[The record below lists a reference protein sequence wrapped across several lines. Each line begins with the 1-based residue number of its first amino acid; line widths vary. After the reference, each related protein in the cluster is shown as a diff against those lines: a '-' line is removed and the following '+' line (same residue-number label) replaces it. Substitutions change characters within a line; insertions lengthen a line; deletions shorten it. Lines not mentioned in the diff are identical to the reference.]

1 MLKRRKWTIAL
12 LLALVMLT
20 TVAGPAFAQEEGPTT
35 AELGTAIDTV
45 FVLLAGIL
53 VFFMQAGFGF
63 LEAGFVP
70 SKHVANILMENFI
83 DTCITG
89 LTFWAVGFALMFGAG
104 NLFFGHEFFF
114 MRGLGET
121 GAFGIPGFAFWFF
134 QFAFSAAASTITS
147 GAMAGRTRFV
157 ADLVYSAFLSGI
169 IYAIVGHWI
178 WGGGWLSQLGF
189 KDFAGSTVVHSVGG
203 WAGLMGAL
211 GLGARL
217 GRFNEDGTANE
228 IPGHNIGL
236 AALGT
241 FILWFGWY
249 GFNPGSTLGA
259 TYPGAANDIALITIN
274 TTLAAAA
281 GAFAALFLQWW
292 RTGWPDVG
300 MSLNGAL
307 AGLVAITAPC
317 AWVSPLAAV
326 IIGLVGGGLVVY
338 GVALLEKLRID
349 DPVGA
354 VPVHGICGVW
364 GTLSVGLF
372 DVTDG
377 LLYGGGI
384 GQMGV
389 QLLGVTAVFIFVTIT
404 MGLAFQIIKATT
416 GLRIHH
422 EGEVAGLDLA
432 EHGVVSYPE
441 FGTTIVHTI
450 TGEVAMPR
458 GSATTHN

>member
-1 MLKRRKWTIAL
+1 MSLRKWSFAFV
-12 LLALVMLT
+12 LALVALGLV
-20 TVAGPAFAQEEGPTT
+20 VAPVFAQSEQPTP

-89 LTFWAVGFALMFGAG
+89 LTFWAVGFAIMFGAG

-114 MRGLGET
+114 MRGLAET
-121 GAFGIPGFAFWFF
+121 SAFGIPGLAFWFF

-157 ADLVYSAFLSGI
+157 ADLIYSAFLSGI

-178 WGGGWLSQLGF
+178 WGGGWLAGLGF

-203 WAGLMGAL
+203 WAGLMGTL

-217 GRFNEDGTANE
+217 GRFNEDGSGNE
-228 IPGHNIGL
+228 IAGHNIGL
-236 AALGT
+236 AALGA

-259 TYPGAANDIALITIN
+259 TYPGAANDIALITVN

-281 GAFAALFLQWW
+281 GAFAALFIQW
-292 RTGWPDVG
+292 RRSGWPDVS

-317 AWVSPLAAV
+317 AWVTPAAAV
-326 IIGLVGGGLVVY
+326 VIGLAGGVLVVY
-338 GVALLEKLRID
+338 GVLLLERLKID

-354 VPVHGICGVW
+354 IPVHGICGVW
-364 GTLSVGLF
+364 GTLAIGLF
-372 DVTDG
+372 DVSEG
-377 LLYGGGI
+377 LLYGGGL
-384 GQMGV
+384 GQMGI
-389 QLLGVTAVFIFVTIT
+389 QLLGAAAVFIFVTIT
-404 MGLAFQIIKATT
+404 MGLAFQVIKTT
-416 GLRIHH
+416 IGLRIHR
-422 EGEVAGLDLA
+422 EGEVAGLDIT

-441 FGTTIVHTI
+441 FGTTIVHTVG
-450 TGEVAMPR
+450 GEVAMPR
-458 GSATTHN
+458 GSASAHS

>member
-1 MLKRRKWTIAL
+1 MIKHRKWTVAL
-12 LLALVMLT
+12 LLALIALAT
-20 TVAGPAFAQEEGPTT
+20 IAGPALAQEEGPTA
-35 AELGTAIDTV
+35 AELGVAIDTV
-45 FVLLAGIL
+45 WVLLAGVL

-83 DTCITG
+83 DTCVTG
-89 LTFWAVGFALMFGAG
+89 LTFWAFGFALMFGAG
-104 NLFFGHEFFF
+104 NLFFGHQFFF
-114 MRGLGET
+114 MRGLGGT
-121 GAFGIPGFAFWFF
+121 DAFGIPGYAFWFF

-147 GAMAGRTRFV
+147 GAMAGRTKFV

-178 WGGGWLSQLGF
+178 WGGGWLGQLGF

-217 GRFNEDGTANE
+217 GRFNADGTANE
-228 IPGHNIGL
+228 IPGHNISL

-241 FILWFGWY
+241 FVLWFGWY

-259 TYPGAANDIALITIN
+259 TYPGAANDIALITVN

-307 AGLVAITAPC
+307 AGLVSVTAPC

-326 IIGLVGGGLVVY
+326 IIGVMGGILVVY
-338 GVALLEKLRID
+338 GMALLEKLRID

-354 VPVHGICGVW
+354 VAVHGICGVW
-364 GTLSVGLF
+364 GTLSIGLF

-377 LLYGGGI
+377 LLYGGGVTQI
-384 GQMGV
+384 GI
-389 QLLGVTAVFIFVTIT
+389 QLLGAVAVFIFVTIS
-404 MGLAFQIIKATT
+404 MGLAFQVIKATI
-416 GLRIHH
+416 GLRIHR
-422 EGEVAGLDLA
+422 EGEVAGLDIT
-432 EHGVVSYPE
+432 EHGVISYPE
-441 FGTTIVHTI
+441 FGTTIVHTV
-450 TGEVAMPR
+450 TGEVAMAP
-458 GSATTHN
+458 GSASAHG